1 MYCTNCGKELPN
13 DANFCSY
20 CGKQVFNTQSDT
32 YPHSHLIFYD
42 NYRAYRIKDSVFLIV
57 EKNEKSAILDGKT
70 LTLLTDFEFDYIHEI
85 EDVSDCVVARVCKGG
100 KLGIINVIS
109 REIMV
114 PCIYDYIS
122 TSVSCPY
129 YRIIEINNKYGTI
142 DKYGNE
148 ILPCIYDY
156 MEDYLGKDYYKVKIN
171 NEFGVLDKYCNE
183 IVPCI
188 YEEIAKSGRKFIVKK
203 NNLWGIYDGA
213 DTTKCIYDYLSL
225 DECPSKLKG
234 KYGLLDDNGKI
245 ILDFVYDEINFVEA
259 TGLGHWYCIFK
270 KGEYYGCYYKRYGVL
285 TECIYDKIIID
296 SEGLSSYL
304 LVEKD
309 GRYGCYDNARHSLTD
324 CIYTTADSARLAAGH
339 KTSTMKWLSDYSL
352 YLQKMKQQNNK

>member
-1 MYCTNCGKELPN
+1 MYCANCGKELPS

-70 LTLLTDFEFDYIHEI
+70 LTLLTDFEFDYIREI

-114 PCIYDYIS
+114 PCIYDY
-122 TSVSCPY
+122 
-129 YRIIEINNKYGTI
+129 
-142 DKYGNE
+142 
-148 ILPCIYDY
+148 
-156 MEDYLGKDYYKVKIN
+156 MEDYLGRDYYKVKIN

-203 NNLWGIYDGA
+203 NNLWGIYDGV

-225 DECPSKLKG
+225 DERPSKLKG

-245 ILDFVYDEINFVEA
+245 ILDFVYDKINFVEA

-270 KGEYYGCYYKRYGVL
+270 KGEHYGCYYKRYGVL

>member
-42 NYRAYRIKDSVFLIV
+42 EYRIQRIKDSVFLIV
-57 EKNEKSAILDGKT
+57 EKNKKSAILDGKT
-70 LTLLTDFEFDYIHEI
+70 LTLLTDFEFDYIREI
-85 EDVSDCVVARVCKGG
+85 EDVSDCVVARVRKGD

-109 REIMV
+109 GEIMV
-114 PCIYDYIS
+114 PCIYDY
-122 TSVSCPY
+122 VSEY
-129 YRIIEINNKYGTI
+129 DTMSDYRDVEINNKHGAI

-148 ILPCIYDY
+148 I
-156 MEDYLGKDYYKVKIN
+156 
-171 NEFGVLDKYCNE
+171 
-183 IVPCI
+183 VPCV
-188 YEEIAKSGRKFIVKK
+188 YEKIKKEKRKFIVKK
-203 NNLWGIYDGA
+203 NNLWGIYNGV

-225 DECPSKLKG
+225 NERPSKLKG

-245 ILDFVYDEINFVEA
+245 ILDFVYDEIEWEKSNC
-259 TGLGHWYCIFK
+259 GIYYILKRGK
-270 KGEYYGCYYKRYGVL
+270 YYGCYNRIYNVI
-285 TECIYDKIIID
+285 TECIYDKIIVEN
-296 SEGLSSYL
+296 EGWNSSYFL
-304 LVEKD
+304 IEKN
-309 GRYGCYDNARHSLTD
+309 GFYGCYDNARHSLTD